1 MNQKTELP
9 ITARRL
15 MIPIHLEQLEFRY
28 PRSDFLLKIDQLAIE
43 AGSRVAI
50 VGPSGSGK
58 TTLLNLMA
66 GICSP
71 QQGRIQIGSHAVST
85 MSDAERRNFR
95 ISRIGMVFQQ
105 FELVDYLNTEENILL
120 PFAINQSIR
129 LSPEDRQYAESLA
142 VQMGLG
148 DKIRRLPHRL
158 SQGEQQRVA
167 ICRALVTRPSLIFA
181 DEPTGNLDPKNKT
194 RILDILF
201 GVNRE
206 EGQTLIVVTHDTQIL
221 DGFERII
228 DFQDFTV
235 DANPA
240 SQPDRPRESQS

>member
-1 MNQKTELP
+1 
-9 ITARRL
+9 

-28 PRSDFLLKIDQLAIE
+28 PQSDFLLKIEQLTID

-66 GICSP
+66 GICRA
-71 QQGRIQIGSHAVST
+71 QQGRIQIGEHSVGE
-85 MSDAERRNFR
+85 MSDSERRNFR

-120 PFAINQSIR
+120 PFAINQSI
-129 LSPEDRQYAESLA
+129 SPTGEDRQYAESLA

-148 DKIRRLPHRL
+148 DKLRRLPNRL

-201 GVNRE
+201 DINRDQ
-206 EGQTLIVVTHDTQIL
+206 GQTLVVVTHDTQIL

-235 DANPA
+235 EANTD
-240 SQPDRPRESQS
+240 SQTDRLLEKRS